1 MWIRIPLLSIS
12 LLLCSVVILR
22 FSPLRSEPV
31 PLVPEPAPVVEVSL
45 EEPSE
50 PDYEVFEVTAYCDSG
65 ITRSGAYVKRGIVAA
80 DPSTLPIGSVIEVE
94 AGRYSGIYTV
104 LDTGSAVKGQIID
117 IYMPSYEEAIE
128 FGRQC
133 VKVRVLRHGWHSDPS
148 DAFSSGIAG

>member
-1 MWIRIPLLSIS
+1 MWIRISLFSIL

-22 FSPLRSEPV
+22 FSSAKVEATTLAAEPDS
-31 PLVPEPAPVVEVSL
+31 AVEVSL
-45 EEPSE
+45 GPPSE
-50 PDYEVFEVTAYCDSG
+50 PDYEVFEATAYCDSG
-65 ITRSGAYVKRGIVAA
+65 ITHSGVYVKRGIVAA

-117 IYMPSYEEAIE
+117 IYMPSYDEAIE

-148 DAFSSGIAG
+148 DTFSNGIAG

>member
-1 MWIRIPLLSIS
+1 MWIRIPLFSIS

-22 FSPLRSEPV
+22 FSSLRSEPV
-31 PLVPEPAPVVEVSL
+31 PPVPELAPVVEVSL
-45 EEPSE
+45 DEPAE
-50 PDYEVFEVTAYCDSG
+50 PDYKVFEATAYCDSG
-65 ITRSGAYVKRGIVAA
+65 ITRSGVYVKRGIVAA

-117 IYMPSYEEAIE
+117 IYMPSYEEALE

-148 DAFSSGIAG
+148 DTFSSRIAG